1 VRTEVKT
8 TGGFFM
14 EHKTKG
20 EEEQASVE
28 KSSEIEGRLLAF
40 LEPLLLALD
49 EVLDKRLV
57 RTFVRTVIAIISFRH
72 GTSGLLLSE
81 LGSYILNPAQAPAG
95 TKRLSNLLRSQR
107 WTYRLIEQF
116 LWQRAETRVAQ
127 LKGGG
132 EEALL
137 IWDESVL
144 EKAGSLQL
152 EGLCSVRSSVACW
165 LKRIKPGFYSPP
177 TAPIFVPGMQWVG
190 VLVIG
195 MQGSPEVAAM
205 RWWTTR
211 GELATEKR
219 SEEVQLLVDCV
230 RRWGRAVL
238 HVGDRGFAGAPWL
251 GVILSHRIRF
261 VLRWQKGYKLLDTQG
276 RKRKA
281 WEICRG
287 KRSAAHLLVWDA
299 RRKVHRKI
307 GIYFTPV
314 FHPDYPTVPLWLVV
328 SRQGQGRQPWYL
340 LTNQPVLSTRQ
351 AWHFIRAYAR
361 RWQIEMAWRYSKSEL
376 AMESPRL
383 WSWVNRLKLLLI
395 ATLAYAFL
403 LSLLLPEEL
412 RLWLLKHW
420 CPRTGKRCRDAST
433 PLYRLRSALSR
444 LWLAYPPPP
453 FLLPSENSG

>member
-1 VRTEVKT
+1 
-8 TGGFFM
+8 M
-14 EHKTKG
+14 ENSANGAEAQGHV
-20 EEEQASVE
+20 ERSVE
-28 KSSEIEGRLLAF
+28 LQERLLGF
-40 LEPLLLALD
+40 LRPLLLTLD
-49 EVLDKRLV
+49 EALDKRLV
-57 RTFVRTVIAIISFRH
+57 RTFVHTIIAIITFRH
-72 GTSGLLLSE
+72 SSHGLLLSE
-81 LGSYILNPAQAPAG
+81 LGGYILSPAHAPAG
-95 TKRLSNLLRSQR
+95 TKRLSNLLRSKR
-107 WTYRLIEQF
+107 WTYGLIEQF
-116 LWQRAETRVAQ
+116 LWQRGEARVAE
-127 LKGGG
+127 LKRAG
-132 EEALL
+132 EEALVV
-137 IWDESVL
+137 WDESVL
-144 EKAGSLQL
+144 EKAGSLTL
-152 EGLCSVRSSVACW
+152 EGLCSVRSSVARW
-165 LKRIKPGFYSPP
+165 LKRIKRGFYSPP
-177 TAPIFVPGMQWVG
+177 SAPIFVPGMQWVG

-195 MQGSPEVAAM
+195 LRGAPEVAAM

-211 GELATEKR
+211 GELASDKR
-219 SEEVQLLVDCV
+219 SEEEQLLAECV

-238 HVGDRGFAGAPWL
+238 HVWDRGFAGAPWL
-251 GVILSHRIRF
+251 GIALKYQVRF
-261 VLRWQKGYKLLDTQG
+261 VLRWQKGYNLLDTQG

-287 KRSAAHLLVWDA
+287 KRSVAHLLIWDG

-340 LTNQPVLSTRQ
+340 LTNQPVVSVRQ

-383 WSWVNRLKLLLI
+383 WSWANRLKLLLI

-403 LSLLLPEEL
+403 LSLLPSQPL
-412 RLWLLKHW
+412 RLWLLQHW

-444 LWLAYPPPP
+444 LWLAHPPPAFP
-453 FLLPSENSG
+453 LPSQNSG